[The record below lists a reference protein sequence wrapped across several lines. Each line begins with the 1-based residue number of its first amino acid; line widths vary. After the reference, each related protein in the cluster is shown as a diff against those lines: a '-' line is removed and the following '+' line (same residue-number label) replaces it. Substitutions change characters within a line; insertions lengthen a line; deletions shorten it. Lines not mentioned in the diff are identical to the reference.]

1 MVLGVS
7 RTLGTESVV
16 VRTVMESS
24 LLELITANDAVM
36 HFLRICHLQPLGGS
50 AGSIVML
57 MVFFSSDS
65 FFSLLTVSRLE
76 TNKTPLFQLSRRAV
90 VVLKIRSAKHIKS
103 WLVLTATATGCKSLA
118 RGVRGYIHVH
128 AIDASLQSLAQNL
141 DLESGS
147 VKRVLPLRLFDS
159 TIHLSSE
166 RMSFLSDRVFSAWAF
181 LVQSLYS
188 RQKVYTRSEA

>member
-1 MVLGVS
+1 M
-7 RTLGTESVV
+7 
-16 VRTVMESS
+16 
-24 LLELITANDAVM
+24 
-36 HFLRICHLQPLGGS
+36 
-50 AGSIVML
+50 
-57 MVFFSSDS
+57 
-65 FFSLLTVSRLE
+65 
-76 TNKTPLFQLSRRAV
+76 
-90 VVLKIRSAKHIKS
+90 
-103 WLVLTATATGCKSLA
+103 LTATATGCKSLA
-118 RGVRGYIHVH
+118 RGVRGYIHVNVH

-141 DLESGS
+141 DIESGS

>member
-1 MVLGVS
+1 MPSSTPGGLRSFDSDVDGIFFPLTPFFLFLQSPDLISKRRPCSS
-7 RTLGTESVV
+7 RAARVCGLED
-16 VRTVMESS
+16 
-24 LLELITANDAVM
+24 LLIGQEHQELVGA
-36 HFLRICHLQPLGGS
+36 HRH
-50 AGSIVML
+50 
-57 MVFFSSDS
+57 
-65 FFSLLTVSRLE
+65 
-76 TNKTPLFQLSRRAV
+76 
-90 VVLKIRSAKHIKS
+90 
-103 WLVLTATATGCKSLA
+103 TATGCKSLA

-159 TIHLSSE
+159 TIHRPSE

>member
-1 MVLGVS
+1 MPSSTPGGLRWFDSDVDGIFFL
-7 RTLGTESVV
+7 
-16 VRTVMESS
+16 S
-24 LLELITANDAVM
+24 LL
-36 HFLRICHLQPLGGS
+36 S
-50 AGSIVML
+50 
-57 MVFFSSDS
+57 FSS
-65 FFSLLTVSRLE
+65 FTVSRLE

-118 RGVRGYIHVH
+118 RGARGYIHVH

-159 TIHLSSE
+159 TIQLSSE

-188 RQKVYTRSEA
+188 RQKVYTKSEA

>member
-1 MVLGVS
+1 M
-7 RTLGTESVV
+7 
-16 VRTVMESS
+16 
-24 LLELITANDAVM
+24 
-36 HFLRICHLQPLGGS
+36 
-50 AGSIVML
+50 
-57 MVFFSSDS
+57 
-65 FFSLLTVSRLE
+65 
-76 TNKTPLFQLSRRAV
+76 
-90 VVLKIRSAKHIKS
+90 
-103 WLVLTATATGCKSLA
+103 LTATATGCKSLA

-128 AIDASLQSLAQNL
+128 AIDASLQSLAQIL

>member
-1 MVLGVS
+1 M
-7 RTLGTESVV
+7 
-16 VRTVMESS
+16 
-24 LLELITANDAVM
+24 
-36 HFLRICHLQPLGGS
+36 
-50 AGSIVML
+50 
-57 MVFFSSDS
+57 
-65 FFSLLTVSRLE
+65 
-76 TNKTPLFQLSRRAV
+76 
-90 VVLKIRSAKHIKS
+90 
-103 WLVLTATATGCKSLA
+103 LTATATGCKSLA

-188 RQKVYTRSEA
+188 RQKVYTPSLYLVVDMMHTIMLAECLQSLCSRQRVLVPSRLTTVQITPSSSETYSQQYSHSFYGCRWLYPPLRKEASLCNLASSHGTNKTCTRAFPRAPQS